1 LAGDKVRICVPI
13 VNDDLEAVKSVEPL
27 VDLFEV
33 RIDLIGDGW
42 REVAGRLG
50 RPWLACNRRVE
61 EDGRWQG
68 SESARIEE
76 LLAAVPLG
84 ASIVDIE
91 LATPGVAEVVGEIK
105 GRADCLISYHNLRET
120 PPPGKM
126 REIIEKQLSAGADI
140 CKLITTARSL
150 ADNLATLQLIKHFSQ
165 TRIVSFAMGALGQ
178 LSRVLCPLVG
188 GYFTYASIAEGKESA
203 AGQIT
208 AGDLYQIYQVL
219 GKQ

>member
-42 REVAGRLG
+42 REVAGSLG
-50 RPWLACNRRVE
+50 KPWLACNRRVE

-91 LATPGVAEVVGEIK
+91 LATPSVAAVVGEIK

-120 PPPGKM
+120 PPLEKM

-150 ADNLATLQLIKHFSQ
+150 ADNLATLELIKHFSQ

>member
-50 RPWLACNRRVE
+50 KPWLACNRRVE

-76 LLAAVPLG
+76 LLAAIPLG

-91 LATPGVAEVVGEIK
+91 LATPSVAAVVGEIK

-120 PPPGKM
+120 PPLEKM

-150 ADNLATLQLIKHFSQ
+150 ADNLTTLQLIKHFSQ

-208 AGDLYQIYQVL
+208 AGDLYQIYEIL
-219 GKQ
+219 GKR

>member
-1 LAGDKVRICVPI
+1 MAGDKVRICVPI

-50 RPWLACNRRVE
+50 KPWLACNRRVE

-76 LLAAVPLG
+76 LLAAIPLG

-91 LATPGVAEVVGEIK
+91 LATPGVAAVVGEIK

-120 PPPGKM
+120 PPLGRM
-126 REIIEKQLSAGADI
+126 REIIESQLSAGADI

-150 ADNLATLQLIKHFSQ
+150 ADNLATLELIKHFSQ

>member
-1 LAGDKVRICVPI
+1 MAGDKVRICVPI

-50 RPWLACNRRVE
+50 KPWLACNRRVE

-76 LLAAVPLG
+76 LLAAIPLG

-91 LATPGVAEVVGEIK
+91 LATPSVAAVVGEIK

-120 PPPGKM
+120 PPLGRM
-126 REIIEKQLSAGADI
+126 REIIESQLSAGADI

-150 ADNLATLQLIKHFSQ
+150 ADNLATLELIKHFSQ